1 MNFKRIITLG
11 LVAGML
17 AVSGTG
23 CSSNTVDRNQGNR
36 NGQRVADAVNHR
48 PDSYN
53 GRGTTRGLFGRT
65 TRGLNRATRNIGT
78 TARDVTDGIVNRYT
92 RTPNRANT
100 FARPHARI
108 GGDYRYEMNHTERGI
123 PRSGMNRAA
132 RRANHSNVNR
142 ANNVSNNR
150 KDLNNIGLVN
160 DATAPVFFNKKA
172 EPVQPEV
179 APAPVVPAPAQ

>member
-17 AVSGTG
+17 AVSGTA

-53 GRGTTRGLFGRT
+53 GRENTRGTTRGLFGRT

-78 TARDVTDGIVNRYT
+78 TAREVTDGISSRYT

-100 FARPHARI
+100 FARPPARI
-108 GGDYRYEMNHTERGI
+108 GGNYRYEMNHTERGI
-123 PRSGMNRAA
+123 PRSGINRAA
-132 RRANHSNVNR
+132 RRANRANINNVN
-142 ANNVSNNR
+142 NVNG
-150 KDLNNIGLVN
+150 IGIAN
-160 DATAPVFFNKKA
+160 DATVPVFFNKKA
-172 EPVQPEV
+172 APVQPET
-179 APAPVVPAPAQ
+179 APAPVEPAPAQ

>member
-11 LVAGML
+11 LVAGMI

-23 CSSNTVDRNQGNR
+23 CSSNTIDRNQGNR

-53 GRGTTRGLFGRT
+53 GDNGYNGRTSRGLFGRT
-65 TRGLNRATRNIGT
+65 TRGLGRAARNVET
-78 TARDVTDGIVNRYT
+78 TARDVTDGITSRYT
-92 RTPNRANT
+92 RTPNRST

-108 GGDYRYEMNHTERGI
+108 GGDFRYEMNHTERGI

-132 RRANHSNVNR
+132 RRARTYNNVNTY
-142 ANNVSNNR
+142 NNM
-150 KDLNNIGLVN
+150 DGIGLAN
-160 DATAPVFFNKKA
+160 DTTVPVFFNKKA
-172 EPVQPEV
+172 EPVQPETT
-179 APAPVVPAPAQ
+179 PAPVVPAPSN

>member
-11 LVAGML
+11 LVAGMI

-48 PDSYN
+48 PDSYD
-53 GRGTTRGLFGRT
+53 GRETTSRGLFGRT
-65 TRGLNRATRNIGT
+65 TRGLNRATRNIGN
-78 TARDVTDGIVNRYT
+78 TARNVTDGITNRYT

-123 PRSGMNRAA
+123 PRSGLNRAT
-132 RRANHSNVNR
+132 RRANRANINNINN
-142 ANNVSNNR
+142 ANNVNG
-150 KDLNNIGLVN
+150 IGIAN
-160 DATAPVFFNKKA
+160 DTTVPVFFNKKA
-172 EPVQPEV
+172 APVQPEA